1 MLQPFKSNSS
11 VIIQQAIFRPRSA
24 VIIATSLILAF
35 VFSGYWWAVL
45 GIGLIIWLISAWE
58 TIRNPHIQALAQ
70 TIEKEFEAQELIE
83 ELENWFKTLQKAKV
97 PADIL
102 TKVESIKN
110 SIRDILPQIENL
122 NSSDYNV
129 YAIRQ
134 IAQSYL
140 PETLANYLKLPP
152 NFAKQK
158 VIKDNQ
164 TAHQILLQQLDLL
177 DEEMK
182 EMLDSFYQNDT
193 QRLLAHGRFLQE
205 KFGNSDLLDLN

>member
-24 VIIATSLILAF
+24 IIIATSLILAF
-35 VFSGYWWAVL
+35 VSGGYWWAVL
-45 GIGLIIWLISAWE
+45 GIGLIVWLISAWE
-58 TIRNPHIQALAQ
+58 TMRNPQIQALAQ
-70 TIEKEFEAQELIE
+70 TIEQEFKAQELIE
-83 ELENWFKTLQKAKV
+83 ELENWFKTLQTAKV
-97 PADIL
+97 PPDIL

-110 SIRDILPQIENL
+110 SIRDILPQIENIS
-122 NSSDYNV
+122 SSDYNV

-134 IAQSYL
+134 ITQSYL
-140 PETLANYLKLPP
+140 PETLANYLKLPAK
-152 NFAKQK
+152 FAKQK

-205 KFGNSDLLDLN
+205 KFGNSDLLEV